1 MTARNGHALVPG
13 LVLPTAYE
21 VALRRRLVDIEDAAT
36 PVNCLIAQAR
46 AEGLVECLET
56 LTHGI
61 PAGHIERLYLVI
73 EDATNKR
80 LAELG
85 ALP

>member
-1 MTARNGHALVPG
+1 MSNALVPG

-21 VALRRRLVDIEDAAT
+21 TALRRRLVDIEDATT

-46 AEGLVECLET
+46 AEGMVECLET
-56 LTHGI
+56 VTLGI
-61 PAGHIERLYLVI
+61 PAGHIERLYLLI

-80 LAELG
+80 LAVLG
-85 ALP
+85 AMQ